1 MSARYAKSYVC
12 GGIDFPDDADDLN
25 KKTIFQR
32 SQASRRGSDQAA
44 WNARREIQSIMQ
56 ASIERMGSGDHSIR
70 KRDKPS

>member
-44 WNARREIQSIMQ
+44 WNARREIQ
-56 ASIERMGSGDHSIR
+56 
-70 KRDKPS
+70 